1 MVVSSQ
7 RLTHQP
13 SVKLSWSCLFQKF
26 FCMNFFPLKQKK
38 ILLLQFFSNK
48 SERKRKKSGVR
59 ECNKAA
65 TIALKRG
72 VVVVVL
78 AAVVVA
84 VVVVEVAVVVAVQ
97 LVTEIFSFFFLYDS
111 YSAITLHCCCL
122 VARVHTRAAA
132 AVMTVIIWI

>member
-1 MVVSSQ
+1 M
-7 RLTHQP
+7 
-13 SVKLSWSCLFQKF
+13 
-26 FCMNFFPLKQKK
+26 
-38 ILLLQFFSNK
+38 
-48 SERKRKKSGVR
+48 R

-65 TIALKRG
+65 TIASKRG

-97 LVTEIFSFFFLYDS
+97 LVTEIFFLFLSLRLILCNYAS
-111 YSAITLHCCCL
+111 LLLPGCA
-122 VARVHTRAAA
+122 HTHARAAA

>member
-1 MVVSSQ
+1 MKE
-7 RLTHQP
+7 RE
-13 SVKLSWSCLFQKF
+13 
-26 FCMNFFPLKQKK
+26 
-38 ILLLQFFSNK
+38 K
-48 SERKRKKSGVR
+48 SRVR

-65 TIALKRG
+65 TIASKRG
-72 VVVVVL
+72 VVVV

-84 VVVVEVAVVVAVQ
+84 VVVAEVVSVVVVVVAVVVAVQ

>member
-84 VVVVEVAVVVAVQ
+84 VVVVEVAVVVVAVVVAVQ

-122 VARVHTRAAA
+122 VARVHTR
-132 AVMTVIIWI
+132 VPLPLS